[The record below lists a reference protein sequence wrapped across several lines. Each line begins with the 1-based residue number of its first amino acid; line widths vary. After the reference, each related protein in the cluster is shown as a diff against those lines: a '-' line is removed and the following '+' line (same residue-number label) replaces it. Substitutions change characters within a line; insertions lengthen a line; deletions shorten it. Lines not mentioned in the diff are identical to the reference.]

1 MSTGSIIDR
10 RTMSTGRMTLF
21 ATHASGPLVVM
32 IGGIPAAYAA
42 SGSPGIPLGFLLV
55 AVVLWLLSE
64 GYSAVSKRVP
74 HAAAYYAVVAKGLGR
89 PAGLAAGVLALVA
102 YGSIIGCMYGLGGG
116 FLSSMV
122 GGYWWIHALILWAI
136 VAVLGT
142 RSVVVS
148 SVLLG
153 VSLGIAV
160 VMIGLLI
167 VASLRHPADGHLSL
181 TGFSPHAI
189 LIGSLAPALVMCV
202 ASPLGFDAAQSFSTE
217 AVHPEGPRRALRTA
231 ILIMGVGFAVLA
243 WAIGVGNGP
252 NQVAALSADPS
263 VGVPLNTL
271 VGQYG
276 FLMGPITEMTL
287 VFGIFA
293 TVLSVHAIC
302 ARYGYAMAREGVLPP
317 AVGHTGSNNAAGS
330 PAGGSLLQ
338 SAISLLIILGF
349 AVFRAD
355 PMTQMFPWLA
365 AIGAI
370 GLVTLLV
377 ASSLAAL
384 RCLTP
389 EDGRWSRWG
398 APLLGLPFGVVLLV
412 LMVTHS
418 ATLLGSAPGSILPVV
433 IPAIVAAAVL
443 AGLVWAGVLAARRP
457 EVYERI
463 GGRMPDWLEVPDRQ
477 LTAMKL

>member
-1 MSTGSIIDR
+1 MSTGAVIDR

-42 SGSPGIPLGFLLV
+42 AGSPGIPLGFLLV
-55 AVVLWLLSE
+55 AGVLWLLSE

-74 HAAAYYAVVAKGLGR
+74 HAAAYYAVMAKGLGR

-102 YGSIIGCMYGLGGG
+102 YGSIICCMYGLAGG
-116 FLSSMV
+116 FLTSMI
-122 GGYWWIHALILWAI
+122 GGYWWIHALLLWGV

-142 RSVVVS
+142 RPVVVS
-148 SVLLG
+148 SVLLS
-153 VSLGIAV
+153 VSLAIAV
-160 VMIGLLI
+160 IVIGLLI
-167 VASLRHPADGHLSL
+167 FASIRHPAGGHLSV
-181 TGFSPHAI
+181 TGFTWHAI

-217 AVHPEGPRRALRTA
+217 AEHSEGPRRALRIA
-231 ILIMGVGFAVLA
+231 IAVMGVVYALLA
-243 WAIGVGNGP
+243 WAIGIANGP
-252 NQVAALSADPS
+252 DQVAALAADPS

-271 VGQYG
+271 VSQYG
-276 FLMGPITEMTL
+276 FLMGPITELML

-302 ARYGYAMAREGVLPP
+302 ARYSYAMAREGVMPT
-317 AVGHTGSNNAAGS
+317 AVSYTGSDDSVGS
-330 PAGGSLLQ
+330 PVGGSLLM
-338 SAISLLIILGF
+338 SAGSLLVILGF
-349 AVFRAD
+349 ALCGAD
-355 PMTQMFPWLA
+355 PVTQMFSWLA
-365 AIGAI
+365 TIGAI

-389 EDGRWSRWG
+389 EDGTWSRWG
-398 APLLGLPFGVVLLV
+398 APLLGLPLGIVLLV

-418 ATLLGSAPGSILPVV
+418 ATLLASAPGSVLPIV
-433 IPAIVAAAVL
+433 IPAVVLAVVL
-443 AGLVWAGVLAARRP
+443 AGFVWAGFIAVHRP
-457 EVYERI
+457 DVYKRI